1 MSPIERAQPDR
12 PTAMIP
18 RHDDKDPQRVSVDA
32 TWGTLQPMRV
42 AEGVRTVGE
51 LEVVEHLE
59 AGRPVVDSRTADL
72 YATATLPGAYN
83 VPHGQ
88 AVDRVGELDPDT
100 PTVFFCNGPQCGQSP
115 LAIRAL
121 LDAGH
126 PPELIWYYR
135 GGLHDWMTLG
145 LPTTSDSSRAHD
157 RPA

>member
-1 MSPIERAQPDR
+1 MPPIERAQPHHS
-12 PTAMIP
+12 PAMIP
-18 RHDDKDPQRVSVDA
+18 RHDDNDPQRVSVDA
-32 TWGTLQPMRV
+32 TWGTLQPMQI

-51 LEVVEHLE
+51 LEVIQHLQ
-59 AGRPVVDSRTADL
+59 ASHPVVDSRTADQH
-72 YATATLPGAYN
+72 ATATLPGARN
-83 VPHGQ
+83 IPHDQ
-88 AVDRVGELDPDT
+88 AADRIGELDPDT

-145 LPTTSDSSRAHD
+145 LPTASDSNGTT
-157 RPA
+157 